1 MFDADPKTADR
12 AFEAS
17 LMHGLS
23 QEPRRI
29 PSKWLYDD
37 VGAALFESIVASDGY
52 YVARAERAIL
62 DACGPR
68 LGETLGSDVSLV
80 ELGSGA
86 SVKVRSLLDTIP
98 GLKRYV
104 PLEISEAQLHEAA
117 QAIRADYPGIEVLP
131 LVADYTKDVVL
142 PDGVG
147 DGPVVG
153 LFLGTTL
160 CNLHPDESE
169 AFLRRMHGLL
179 GPNAYFF
186 AGVDLDK
193 DPAVVTAAYNAPGG
207 AMWDFNLNIIT
218 RMNRELGTTLDIS
231 DFRHQA
237 IYNADLKRIEACLY
251 PLRDLTVRIGGRDFD
266 LPAGAPIVLE
276 YSYKYTIETF
286 SALAARA
293 GWTTIEAWTDPE
305 RLCSIHFLTN
315 RSSV

>member
-1 MFDADPKTADR
+1 MFDADPQAADR

-17 LMHGLS
+17 VVQGLS
-23 QEPRRI
+23 QAPRRI

-37 VGAALFESIVASDGY
+37 VGAALFEGIVASDGY

-68 LGETLGSDVSLV
+68 LGETLGSDVTLV

-104 PLEISEAQLHEAA
+104 PLEISEAQLVEAA
-117 QAIRADYPGIEVLP
+117 EAIRADYPAIEVLP
-131 LVADYTKDVVL
+131 LVADYTQDVVL

-147 DGPVVG
+147 DGPTVG

-169 AFLRRMHGLL
+169 AFLRRMHSLL
-179 GPNAYFF
+179 GPDAFF
-186 AGVDLDK
+186 LAGVDLVK
-193 DPAVVTAAYNAPGG
+193 DPALMAAAYNAPGG
-207 AMWDFNLNIIT
+207 AMWDFNLNIVT
-218 RMNRELGTTLDIS
+218 RMNRELGTALDIA
-231 DFRHQA
+231 DFRHEA
-237 IYNADLKRIEACLY
+237 TYNAALARIEAALY
-251 PLRDLTVRIGGRDFD
+251 PLRDLTVRIGGQDFN

-276 YSYKYTIETF
+276 YSYKYTIEAF
-286 SALAARA
+286 SELAARA
-293 GWTTIEAWTDPE
+293 GWTTVEAWTDPE

-315 RSSV
+315 RSAV